1 MTVEFRYP
9 RGVRLR
15 LKMKLDQTEQ
25 GKQVPGA
32 SRQFLDAMPPIL
44 HHAKSRND
52 KQTFITPGKRKDLL
66 IQCHDKFCNLLEF
79 VSDLP
84 EHVRLDINNGIY
96 ELGLMNLEKITRLE
110 ANESNLN
117 DQEIEE
123 LRACKLQAD
132 SKPLD
137 FDDLE
142 NLLSKVSSA
151 SHLKYK
157 SIDIRVEKVVNLFDR
172 HMFLRDMVCEY
183 QKAYGEDPDHTY
195 SRKGEP
201 KESKAKG
208 FHGVAYE
215 MCELVGFLPT
225 GIEKVLTAIIGI
237 KPPRPIEEVRAEM
250 AARSVKQSTDT

>member
-1 MTVEFRYP
+1 MTDEFRFP
-9 RGVRLR
+9 QGVRVR
-15 LKMKLDQTEQ
+15 LKMKLNQTKQ

-32 SRQFLDAMPPIL
+32 SRQFLDAMLPIL
-44 HHAKSRND
+44 HYAKSRND
-52 KQTFITPGKRKDLL
+52 KQTFITPGARKDLL
-66 IQCHDKFCNLLEF
+66 IKCDEKFCNLLEF

-84 EHVRLDINNGIY
+84 EHVRLDINKGIN

-117 DQEIEE
+117 DLEIEE
-123 LRACKLQAD
+123 LRDCKHQAD
-132 SKPLD
+132 SKPLN

-157 SIDIRVEKVVNLFDR
+157 SIDIRVERVVNSLDR
-172 HMFLRDMVCEY
+172 DMFLWDMVFEY

-225 GIEKVLTAIIGI
+225 GIEDVFTAILGI

-250 AARSVKQSTDT
+250 AARSATQSTDK